1 MTILNGVKIKARGAG
16 GEELAADKDSLALG
30 NAGLPARPQRAAYH
44 KHELPCRWLLNV
56 VFFFCCQLLKAE
68 VFDCS
73 ARIHTFGLN
82 ADAYQASPR

>member
-1 MTILNGVKIKARGAG
+1 MTIVNGVKIKARGG

-30 NAGLPARPQRAAYH
+30 NAGLPARPQRAADH
-44 KHELPCRWLLNV
+44 KHELPCRWLLSV
-56 VFFFCCQLLKAE
+56 VFFCCQLLKAE

-82 ADAYQASPR
+82 ADAFQASPR